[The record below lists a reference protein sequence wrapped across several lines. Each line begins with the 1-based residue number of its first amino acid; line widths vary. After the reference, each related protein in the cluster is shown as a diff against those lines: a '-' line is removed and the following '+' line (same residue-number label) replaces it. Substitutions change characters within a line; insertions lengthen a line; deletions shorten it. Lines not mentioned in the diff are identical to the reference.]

1 MWILAVAVL
10 TITTT
15 SPADASCDKD
25 PSRRVPGGKVTFV
38 ERDPVDRFCYYCS
51 SKLSDDHYANL
62 VFLPLVRPEPNTRE
76 PMAALATEWVKDL
89 DTRSITFTLNPEV
102 RWEWGDAIT
111 ARDVKATF
119 IYMGRQG
126 GCVREAYRDFASRIA
141 AIEEL
146 PDHKVRFVFQS
157 RADVFVEYFY
167 EYPILPSAALLGSGF
182 EATAE
187 VCTGEGGKHYGAG
200 PYLFSRFR
208 GTDIVFEANPLYMGG
223 NCQAYIDQ
231 LEMRVVG
238 DRSLW
243 PELLANKAVDLLI
256 DVPVRYAIRFTSDRN
271 FETKVY
277 GYLSCV
283 YVAFNLD
290 RDVFRDKRVRQA
302 MVHGYH
308 RDRILRSTFQ
318 GRGEVLASP
327 IGSASRYFNT
337 DVKPLEFAPET
348 AERLLQ
354 DAGLTDRN
362 GNHVLEY
369 KGDDLTFDLVVS
381 QSLFVEYEQAILFF
395 KNYMSQIGV
404 RVEVKQVDDNRI
416 PEIKR
421 ERDYDLLWGRW
432 EFVDGAS
439 VFKAFTSESEDNF
452 FGYDDDTFDSYIE
465 RATQTDDPL
474 AFSQFLRSAQSRLAT
489 EAPMIFLWN
498 LDHIAVHARRVR
510 GLKVSAY
517 NFFDYVEDAYLA
529 GEEEG

>member
-1 MWILAVAVL
+1 VL
-10 TITTT
+10 TLCVAIDA
-15 SPADASCDKD
+15 ADAGCEKD
-25 PSRRVPGGKVTFV
+25 PARRVPGGQITFV

-76 PMAALATEWVKDL
+76 PMAALATEWSKDL

-102 RWEWGDAIT
+102 RWEWGDPIS

-119 IYMGRQG
+119 IYMGRAG
-126 GCVREAYRDFASRIA
+126 GCVREAYRDFATRIS

-146 PDHKVRFVFQS
+146 PDNQVRFVFQS

-167 EYPILPSAALLGSGF
+167 EYPILPSAALLGEGF
-182 EATAE
+182 DAAAP

-223 NCQAYIDQ
+223 DCQAYIDK

-271 FETKVY
+271 FQTKVY

-283 YVAFNLD
+283 YVAMNLD
-290 RDVFRDKRVRQA
+290 RSLFQDRRVRQA
-302 MVHGYH
+302 LVHAYH

-337 DVKPLEFAPET
+337 DVTPLDYSPET

-354 DAGLTDRN
+354 EAGLTDQN
-362 GNHVLEY
+362 GNHVLEWR
-369 KGDDLTFDLVVS
+369 GNDITLDLVVS

-395 KNYMSQIGV
+395 KNYMSQVGV
-404 RVEVKQVDDNRI
+404 RIEVKQVDDNRI

-421 ERDYDLLWGRW
+421 ERDFDLLWGRW

-439 VFKAFTSESEDNF
+439 VFKAFTTGSEENF
-452 FGYDDDTFDSYIE
+452 FGYADNTFDGFIE

-474 AFSQFLRSAQSRLAT
+474 AFSQFLRSAQARLAT
-489 EAPMIFLWN
+489 EAPMVFLWN
-498 LDHIAVHARRVR
+498 LDHIAVHSRRVR

-517 NFFDYVEDAYLA
+517 NFFDYIEDAYLA
-529 GEEEG
+529 TEEEG